1 MRPNAILTVDA
12 ESLSSVAVA
21 GGNYT
26 VLISGE
32 QTAGTYAVIE
42 MKVPP
47 QGGPGPHAH
56 AAIQETFY
64 VLEGEVVFKSETQTY
79 TAKPGSVITIPKG
92 GAIHAFKNQTAQ
104 IVRLLCLVNPAGLD
118 KFFQEIGQPVPANT
132 FLPPAKMTD
141 ADLKYLQEIAQ
152 KYDQELFPPDY
163 LDR

>member
-1 MRPNAILTVDA
+1 MRPNSIVTVDA
-12 ESLSSVAVA
+12 KDLSSLSVA

-32 QTAGTYAVIE
+32 QTEGAYAVIE

-79 TAKPGSVITIPKG
+79 TAKPGSVITIPQG
-92 GAIHAFKNQTAQ
+92 RSYPCF
-104 IVRLLCLVNPAGLD
+104 
-118 KFFQEIGQPVPANT
+118 
-132 FLPPAKMTD
+132 
-141 ADLKYLQEIAQ
+141 
-152 KYDQELFPPDY
+152 
-163 LDR
+163 